1 MIVDDWLKD
10 IPQQFLDKRNIEIL
24 VSAFAKQIQ
33 ELYKVYSDL
42 NLLTDLE
49 TAFGVNLDYVGTIIP
64 MSRKDASEIAG
75 VKEHD
80 YIMEDKLYRK
90 YLKYKNLVN
99 TSECTYYDIIE
110 GLKLL
115 LGDDAKISYVEKK
128 EYPATIFIRLPVFSK
143 TEQSI
148 LSVPIVRAAGVG
160 VVVELDLNANRLYIA
175 SAFLS
180 GETVS
185 IYPLELENIDVNF
198 TVRNGLAQ
206 AIGSEIVEIGAKE

>member
-24 VSAFAKQIQ
+24 VSVFAKQIQ

-42 NLLTDLE
+42 NLITDLE

-64 MSRKDASEIAG
+64 LSRKDASEIAG

-115 LGDDAKISYVEKK
+115 LGNDAKISYVEKK
-128 EYPATIFIRLPVFSK
+128 EHPATIFIRLPIFSK
-143 TEQSI
+143 TEQSV
-148 LSVPIVRAAGVG
+148 LTVPIVRAAGVG
-160 VVVELDLNANRLYIA
+160 VVVELDLNSNRFYVA

-185 IYPLELENIDVNF
+185 VYPLELENIDVKF
-198 TVRNGLAQ
+198 TVQNGFVQ
-206 AIGSEIVEIGAKE
+206 AIGSEIVEIGVKE